1 MRAVILAGGRGTRL
15 APYTTVLPKPL
26 MPVGDVP
33 IIEIVIR
40 QLRYFG
46 FKRITLAVGHL
57 GELIDAYI
65 RSRQHR
71 FHGVEIDFV
80 YENQPTGTAGALGGI
95 PGLDKT
101 FLAMNGDIL
110 TDLDYTKL
118 VAHHCSTGVALTI
131 ATAPRRVKIDFGVIE
146 SDGNGYVHGYL
157 EKPELSYSVSMGVYV
172 YEPRAL
178 AWIPPGGFLDFP
190 ELVQCLLQHGDRVGT
205 YVWDGYWLDIG
216 RPEDLRLAIEQFSQ
230 MSGGLHLD

>member
-1 MRAVILAGGRGTRL
+1 VRAVILAGGRGTRL

-26 MPVGDVP
+26 MPIGDVP

-40 QLRYFG
+40 QLRHFG

-57 GELIDAYI
+57 GELIDAYL
-65 RSRQHR
+65 RSRQR
-71 FHGVEIDFV
+71 SFDGVDIDFA
-80 YENQPTGTAGALGGI
+80 YEDQATGTAGALRGI
-95 PGLDKT
+95 PGLDQT
-101 FLAMNGDIL
+101 FLVMNGDIL

-131 ATAPRRVKIDFGVIE
+131 ATARRRVKIDFGVIE
-146 SDGNGYVHGYL
+146 SDGKGYVRGYL

-178 AWIPPGGFLDFP
+178 ARVAPGGFLDFP
-190 ELVQCLLQHGDRVGT
+190 ELVQRLLKHGDRVGT

-216 RPEDLRLAIEQFSQ
+216 RPEDLHIAIEQFPQ
-230 MSGGLHLD
+230 MCGGFHID